1 MKIKKV
7 CFLVFYIFLVFTG
20 CKSNINDEKRVDQIT
35 WNNLEYESSMDLVYA
50 KNFSVDYYK
59 GGYALIN
66 INELEKFLIIPED
79 KQVPI
84 ELDKDITVIKQ
95 PINNIYLVAT
105 SAMDLFRSLDEIN
118 SITLCGTDIDNWYI
132 PQAKDALK
140 SGTMVYAGKYNM
152 PDYELILNKGCN
164 LAIES
169 TMIYHTP
176 KVKEKFEEL
185 GIPVLVEYSSYEPH
199 PLGRMEWIKLYSV
212 LFNKEELAKNLVVQQ
227 EKLINSIVIDNDK
240 PRTVAFFYISN
251 SGYVN
256 VRKSEDYISKMIE
269 IAGGKYIFDNIGNEE
284 NALST
289 INMQIE
295 SFYDKAKDADILIY
309 NSTIDGELE
318 TIDDL
323 LKKSQLLKDFKAVQ
337 WGNVWCTSKNMFQE
351 TMSIGDMILDFNTVM
366 YFNENEKQ
374 LKYLYR
380 LK

>member
-7 CFLVFYIFLVFTG
+7 YFLVFYIFLVFTG

-50 KNFSVDYYK
+50 KNFSIDYYK

-66 INELEKFLIIPED
+66 INELEKFLIVPEN

-105 SAMDLFRSLDEIN
+105 SAMDLFRSLNEIN

-132 PQAKDALK
+132 PQAKEALK
-140 SGTMVYAGKYNM
+140 SGTMIYAGKYNM
-152 PDYELILNKGCN
+152 PDYEIILNKGCD

-176 KVKEKFEEL
+176 KVKEKLEEL
-185 GIPVLVEYSSYEPH
+185 GIPVLVEYSSYEAH

-212 LFNKEELAKNLVVQQ
+212 LFDKEELAKNLVVQQ

-240 PRTVAFFYISN
+240 PKTVAFFYISN
-251 SGYVN
+251 SGYAN

-337 WGNVWCTSKNMFQE
+337 EGNVWCTSKNMFQE
-351 TMSIGDMILDFNTVM
+351 IMSIGDMILDFNTVM